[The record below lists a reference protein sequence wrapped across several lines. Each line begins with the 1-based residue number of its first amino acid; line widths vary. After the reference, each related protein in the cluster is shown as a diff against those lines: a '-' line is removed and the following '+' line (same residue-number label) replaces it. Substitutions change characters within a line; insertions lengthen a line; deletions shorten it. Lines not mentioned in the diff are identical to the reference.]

1 MESKYSVFFSYAF
14 RPLFLLA
21 GLFGAISII
30 WWVFIYLWW
39 VALPPIAMEPIAW
52 HGHEMLF
59 GFLVPAIGGF
69 LLTAV
74 GSWANRSPITG
85 LPLLILSGSWLVGR
99 LAVTFSLHLNW
110 YLITFADLSFLII
123 LIYLF
128 GKEVILGKDQ
138 RNYKIIGFLILLLIL
153 NLSFHLEYPQKLAI
167 PQRYSVRGAI
177 MVVLLI
183 ATTIGG
189 RIIPNFTRNW
199 LIKNRPECLMMP
211 VALNLFDR
219 IVMGLTAVFAV
230 IWLYDTHFKITG
242 VVSIILGFLH
252 LIRLF
257 RWQGLKT
264 WKDPFIS
271 VLHVGYAW
279 ISLSFILLGI
289 SNLTEMLVFGS
300 GIHGFTIGG
309 FSLLIV
315 AVGSRAALGHT
326 GRALKIGN
334 SMKLAYLL
342 IILAAVFR
350 VSATHIMGYREM
362 IIISAICWVS
372 GLAHFLICYWPVLT
386 KPALK

>member
-1 MESKYSVFFSYAF
+1 MESKYSIFFSYAF

-21 GLFGAISII
+21 GLFGTISVI

-39 VALPPIAMEPIAW
+39 MALPPIAMEPIAW

-74 GSWANRSPITG
+74 GSWTSRPPLTG
-85 LPLLILSGSWLVGR
+85 FPLLLLSCSWLIGR
-99 LAVTFSLHLNW
+99 LAVTCSLYLNW
-110 YLITFADLSFLII
+110 YLITLSDLSFLAI

-128 GKEVILGKDQ
+128 GKEVFASNDQ
-138 RNYKIIGFLILLLIL
+138 RNYKVVGFLILLLIL
-153 NLSFHLEYPQKLAI
+153 NLSFHLEYPQKFPI

-183 ATTIGG
+183 AATIGG

-199 LIKNRPECLMMP
+199 LIKNKPENSTMP
-211 VALNLFDR
+211 VPFNPFDR
-219 IVMGLTAVFAV
+219 IVMGSTAIFAL
-230 IWLYDTHFKITG
+230 IWLYDTHLKTTG
-242 VVSIILGFLH
+242 IISIVLGFLH

-279 ISLSFILLGI
+279 IALSFILLGI
-289 SNLTEMLVFGS
+289 SSLTINLVFGS

-326 GRALKIGN
+326 GRELKIGN
-334 SMKLAYLL
+334 TMKLAYLF

-350 VSATHIMGYREM
+350 VLATNIIGYREM

-372 GLAHFLICYWPVLT
+372 GLTHFLFCYWPVLT
-386 KPALK
+386 KPSLK